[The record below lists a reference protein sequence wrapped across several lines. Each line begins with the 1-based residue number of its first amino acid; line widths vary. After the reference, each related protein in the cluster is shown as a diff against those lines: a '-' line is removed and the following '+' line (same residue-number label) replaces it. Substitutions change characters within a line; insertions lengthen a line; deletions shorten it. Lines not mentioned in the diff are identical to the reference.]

1 LVLIIKKN
9 GAAWSYMV
17 SRFGEKNFDVNN
29 MWIYMR
35 ENLNIINYL
44 KFLYE
49 YKNTIYIKKILH
61 KKYNF
66 IVNSYDDRNY
76 PLCNPKIGFSLY
88 DHLYFIATK

>member
-1 LVLIIKKN
+1 
-9 GAAWSYMV
+9 MV